1 MYEDFD
7 LPVMYKDEQFHF
19 PARLEK
25 RGYSFRFRVEVNG
38 QILYFEPDEERN
50 YRAVFDTT
58 VENAPDKIDSELI
71 RAIADNI
78 ASITQ

>member
-7 LPVMYKDEQFHF
+7 LPVNYKGIQQHF

-25 RGYSFRFRVEVNG
+25 RGYSFRFRVEVNDLV
-38 QILYFEPDEERN
+38 LYFEPDEERN
-50 YRAVFDTT
+50 YRAVFDTS
-58 VENAPDKIDSELI
+58 VENPTDKIDTELV
-71 RAIADNI
+71 RAIADSI